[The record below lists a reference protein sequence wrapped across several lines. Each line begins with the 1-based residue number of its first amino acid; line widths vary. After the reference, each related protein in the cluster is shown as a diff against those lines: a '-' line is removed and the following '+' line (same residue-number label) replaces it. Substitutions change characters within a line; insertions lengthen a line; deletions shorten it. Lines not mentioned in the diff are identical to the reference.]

1 MSIVSP
7 EGQAAG
13 LPFAQAS
20 PLLRH
25 QALASA
31 RQILGAA
38 YYSIAEA
45 QWHQAF
51 EELQLPLYRL
61 GDGPASLSAEGLLAL
76 LQYLEARYRLSSTA
90 TPSAGP
96 TPPAVP
102 AAQPIKQTYAIN
114 PDVATQLGRVSYWCR
129 QPRSRLVNQALAQLL
144 SQYPEASIP
153 VPEE

>member
-13 LPFAQAS
+13 LSFAQAS

-31 RQILGAA
+31 RQILGAV

-45 QWHQAF
+45 QWHQAL

-90 TPSAGP
+90 TPGAGP
-96 TPPAVP
+96 TPPPYRQLNLSSRPTRSTPTSPRNWDASATGAGSP
-102 AAQPIKQTYAIN
+102 AAAWLTK
-114 PDVATQLGRVSYWCR
+114 
-129 QPRSRLVNQALAQLL
+129 RSR
-144 SQYPEASIP
+144 SC
-153 VPEE
+153 